1 MLVRV
6 LALVLGLQLT
16 NGAHLVEDVVALVTA
31 EHAEHEQC
39 PADKPCDDCPAG
51 CPQCHCGGGLRSVAP
66 PAAEALTIAFDVSVP
81 AAHAPSEQAP
91 IAPELPGLLRPPKI
105 ALVS

>member
-16 NGAHLVEDVVALVTA
+16 NAAHLVEDVVALVTA

-51 CPQCHCGGGLRSVAP
+51 CPQCHCGSGPRSVAP
-66 PAAEALTIAFDVSVP
+66 TGAEPFALAFDVSVP
-81 AAHAPSEQAP
+81 AAHAPTEQAP
-91 IAPELPGLLRPPKI
+91 LAPELPGLLRPPKT